1 MKVKKQNRKRMKIE
15 SRKRS
20 KTSKQNTIQPRLL
33 KSLPRKPTRKPK
45 MIWLRLSTISTH
57 SMDKMPLKFKRLQMT
72 LKMKLTESNQSGIKL
87 MVNTNN
93 WPATGTV
100 LMKKESKINQKRN
113 EKKDKAEKT
122 LSRTQKRSSLTG
134 KMEKRPNG
142 TLISLSLK
150 LMFSQPLDTMQ
161 TNLKKIPHQK

>member
-1 MKVKKQNRKRMKIE
+1 
-15 SRKRS
+15 
-20 KTSKQNTIQPRLL
+20 
-33 KSLPRKPTRKPK
+33 
-45 MIWLRLSTISTH
+45 
-57 SMDKMPLKFKRLQMT
+57 MT

-100 LMKKESKINQKRN
+100 LMKKESKENYKRKK
-113 EKKDKAEKT
+113 KKDKAEKT

-142 TLISLSLK
+142 TLILLSLK
-150 LMFSQPLDTMQ
+150 LMFSQPLDTM
-161 TNLKKIPHQK
+161 